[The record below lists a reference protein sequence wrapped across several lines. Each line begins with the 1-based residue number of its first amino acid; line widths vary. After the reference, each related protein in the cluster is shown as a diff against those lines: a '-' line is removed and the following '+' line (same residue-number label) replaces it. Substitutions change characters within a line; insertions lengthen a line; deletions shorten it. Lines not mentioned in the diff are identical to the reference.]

1 MEIGALGVVP
11 ELDAFALR
19 DLAQAVRRDAE
30 KAGRFFELTE
40 RQAAGLPILHEQRP
54 VLALRP
60 AVEHRTGRHGVRHLG
75 ARGDE
80 GVGGQLDAEHARGG
94 DDGFADDED
103 ATRHHALDQPVLGPE
118 IGLQLAVTVQMVF
131 VEVGPEHR
139 LGREVAQVLRLE
151 RTDLDDGEEGS
162 VGDGPVQRGER
173 QAHVTAGDGVE
184 AGALERE
191 RQELGD
197 GRLAVGPGHGHGRS
211 RPEQRPEV
219 ELGEAMQAGATG
231 GEQPRM
237 GLRETRAVD
246 EQVMTRGLLGPE
258 RAVLAALVVDDR
270 SEAAGGQRFGDG
282 TAAHALAEDGGGPGE
297 PAAERLGEFA
307 HRSLRES
314 SPSRPQRSERIQN
327 RATTFVAGQPFF
339 WKW

>member
-1 MEIGALGVVP
+1 MEIGTLGVVP
-11 ELDAFALR
+11 VLDALVLR
-19 DLAQAVRRDAE
+19 DLAQAMRRDAE
-30 KAGRFFELTE
+30 EAGGLLELTE
-40 RQAAGLPILHEQRP
+40 RQAAGLPILHEQGP

-60 AVEHRTGRHGVRHLG
+60 AVEHRTDRHGVRHLG

-94 DDGFADDED
+94 DHGFADDED
-103 ATRHHALDQPVLGPE
+103 ATRHHALDQPELGPE
-118 IGLQLAVTVQMVF
+118 IGLQLSVTVEMVF
-131 VEVGPEHR
+131 VEIGPEHR
-139 LGREVAQVLRLE
+139 FGREMTEVLRLE
-151 RTDLDDGEEGS
+151 GTDLDDGKEGT

-173 QAHVTAGDGVE
+173 QAHVAAGDGVE

-197 GRLAVGPGHGHGRS
+197 GRLAVGAGHSHGRP

-219 ELGEAMQAGATG
+219 EFGETMQAGATG
-231 GEQPRM
+231 GEEPRV
-237 GLRETRAVD
+237 GLREARAVD
-246 EQVMTRGLLGPE
+246 EQVMTCGLLGSE
-258 RAVLAALVVDDR
+258 RPILPALVVDDR
-270 SEAAGGQRFGDG
+270 SETARGQRFGDG

-314 SPSRPQRSERIQN
+314 SPSRPQRSERIQK